1 MSCLSSSWREVASW
15 FWKRALHINVLEV
28 SSAVRVLLEAGKRG
42 AHARFLAFVDSS
54 VARGALA
61 KGRSTSRLLQP
72 LLKRACVIQV
82 CYDLYPVWLY
92 SPTRLNVAD
101 DPTREEPL
109 REPAVCS
116 FCGVDGVDLQV
127 FAWRWPQES
136 WCKLGSVCWF
146 WSSPL
151 AEVMPAPNGG
161 TPNPFGFGFYASPY
175 GLPGGFWS
183 GVYDG
188 FLCAIDPLERFLL
201 SPGGF
206 VFVVRDLAHGLGF
219 VSLWTCQRPPV
230 CVLGFLF

>member
-1 MSCLSSSWREVASW
+1 MMSCSPLLGAKLPLGFR
-15 FWKRALHINVLEV
+15 KRAPHINVLEV

-116 FCGVDGVDLQV
+116 FCEVDGVDLQV
-127 FAWRWPQES
+127 LHGVGLKRVGANWVRLLVLVLTFSRSDACS
-136 WCKLGSVCWF
+136 
-146 WSSPL
+146 
-151 AEVMPAPNGG
+151 NGG
-161 TPNPFGFGFYASPY
+161 TPNPFGFGFYAPPY

-188 FLCAIDPLERFLL
+188 FPGAIDPLEHFLL

-206 VFVVRDLAHGLGF
+206 MFVFRDLAHGWVLSLCGLAETSCLCAGF
-219 VSLWTCQRPPV
+219 SV
-230 CVLGFLF
+230 